1 MPPPRTITTAAD
13 AAPARALALWI
24 RRVLRTTAVLP
35 MAALMLASCSEPQL
49 APSAPVPTPKATNG
63 VKGLHLP
70 IEAYMLTA
78 SQAADYNWVR
88 QAATGSCMRRF
99 GQDYPVPPQPS
110 TEGSQ
115 MYGLLERRYGI
126 ADAQSARIFGYHQPH
141 SNAGPGGTAATQP
154 VTLGQLSD
162 SARTVLTGGDP
173 KTGARVTE
181 YAGKELPEHGCL
193 AELER
198 LMPSAA
204 GGPGGPAS
212 GGEGLVTEIKAQ
224 TFTDSQTDA
233 PVTSAIAAWST
244 CMKSHGYDIHD
255 PLSATAHM
263 DSLSDPAP
271 DAKEIA
277 QAQTDVACK
286 SDTNLIGIWFAAESD
301 RQNALINRHADDLS
315 KIKQTLATEVTDLA
329 KLRARDWNAA
339 TPS

>member
-1 MPPPRTITTAAD
+1 M
-13 AAPARALALWI
+13 
-24 RRVLRTTAVLP
+24 
-35 MAALMLASCSEPQL
+35 
-49 APSAPVPTPKATNG
+49 PTPKATNG
-63 VKGLHLP
+63 VEGLHLP
-70 IEAYMLTA
+70 IEAYMLTS
-78 SQAADYNWVR
+78 SQASDYNWVR
-88 QAATGSCMRRF
+88 QVAMGSCMRRF
-99 GQDYPVPPQPS
+99 GQDYPVPPQPA

-141 SNAGPGGTAATQP
+141 SSAGPGGTAATQP

-162 SARTVLTGGDP
+162 SARTVLTGADP
-173 KTGARVTE
+173 KTGVRVTE
-181 YAGKELPEHGCL
+181 YAGKALPEHGCL

-224 TFTDSQTDA
+224 TFTDSQADA

-244 CMKSHGYDIHD
+244 CMKTRGHDIHD
-255 PLSATAHM
+255 PLSATANM

-277 QAQTDVACK
+277 QAEADVACK

-301 RQNALINRHADDLS
+301 RQNALINRHADELS
-315 KIKQTLATEVTDLA
+315 KIKQTLAAEVTELA
-329 KLRARDWNAA
+329 KLRARDWNAT